1 MKAKRPV
8 LKLKNQKTSMKI
20 SYGWKICILLFFSTT
35 INYLDRHV
43 LSILAPELQ
52 QLYQWSEIEY
62 SYIVMAFQV
71 SYGLGVVLTGKL
83 LDKFG
88 TKWIFAIGVA
98 LWSAAGMGHAFA
110 KGALGFGIAR
120 FSLGLGESVNFPASV
135 KTVAELF
142 PPSQKAFATGFF
154 NAGSNIGAIVAPL
167 LIPFIAYKFGWQWA
181 FILTGALGFIWL
193 FFWVIT
199 YKPPVKSPK
208 ANIVATTPLNWKQV
222 VLKKEVLTICLVR
235 FISDPTWWFLLYW
248 LPKFLNETKAV
259 STGALGWPLVTVY
272 VLADIGSLAGGY
284 YSSHLIKKGK
294 DVYGARKQ
302 ALLICAL
309 IALLLCGVGFTNNLW
324 TAVVLIG
331 IGAAAHCGWTANI
344 FATITDLFPSN
355 EVGTVMGVATLSAV
369 SGGIVLSLLT
379 GQILTLTGGYGGIF
393 MMISF
398 TYLIGYFLLT
408 RLIPK
413 IKINQPQEDGL

>member
-1 MKAKRPV
+1 
-8 LKLKNQKTSMKI
+8 MKI

-52 QLYQWSEIEY
+52 QVFQWSEMDY
-62 SYIVMAFQV
+62 SYIVMAFQL
-71 SYGLGVVLTGKL
+71 SYGLGVVITGKL

-88 TKWIFAIGVA
+88 IKWIFAIGVG
-98 LWSAAGMGHAFA
+98 LWSAAGMAHAFA
-110 KGALGFGIAR
+110 KGAFGFGIAR

-167 LIPFIAYKFGWQWA
+167 LIPFIAYRFGWQWA

-193 FFWVIT
+193 FFWFIT
-199 YKPPVKSPK
+199 YKIPVKTSELAQPSIPK
-208 ANIVATTPLNWKQV
+208 KSWKQV
-222 VLKKEVLTICLVR
+222 VLRKEVLTICLVR

-259 STGALGWPLVTVY
+259 SIGSLGWPLITVY
-272 VLADIGSLAGGY
+272 VLADFGSLAGGY
-284 YSSHLIKKGK
+284 YSSYLIRKGK
-294 DVYGARKQ
+294 AIYDSRKQ
-302 ALLICAL
+302 ALLTCAIL
-309 IALLLCGVGFTNNLW
+309 ALLLCGVGFTINLW
-324 TAVVLIG
+324 HAVLLIG
-331 IGAAAHCGWTANI
+331 LGAAAHCGWTANI
-344 FATITDLFPSN
+344 YAIITDIFPTE

-369 SGGIVLSLLT
+369 SGGILLSLVT
-379 GQILTLTGGYGGIF
+379 GHILTLTSGYGGIF
-393 MMISF
+393 MMVGC
-398 TYLIGYFLLT
+398 TYLLGYILLT
-408 RLIPK
+408 NLIPVITQAK
-413 IKINQPQEDGL
+413 TNKNGL

>member
-1 MKAKRPV
+1 M
-8 LKLKNQKTSMKI
+8 
-20 SYGWKICILLFFSTT
+20 
-35 INYLDRHV
+35 DRHV

-52 QLYQWSEIEY
+52 QLYKWSEIDY

-88 TKWIFAIGVA
+88 TKWIFAIGVG
-98 LWSAAGMGHAFA
+98 LWSAAGIAHAFA
-110 KGALGFGIAR
+110 KGAFGFGIAR

-135 KTVAELF
+135 KTVSELF

-193 FFWVIT
+193 FFWFIT
-199 YKPPVKSPK
+199 YKSPTKTNAPAQPLRLTKS
-208 ANIVATTPLNWKQV
+208 WKQV
-222 VLKKEVLTICLVR
+222 VLRKEVLTICLVR

-259 STGALGWPLVTVY
+259 STGSLGWPLVVVY

-284 YSSHLIKKGK
+284 YSSYLIKKGK
-294 DVYGARKQ
+294 SIYKSRKQ
-302 ALLICAL
+302 ALLLCAIL
-309 IALLLCGVGFTNNLW
+309 ALLLCGVGFTTNLW
-324 TAVVLIG
+324 NAVLLIG
-331 IGAAAHCGWTANI
+331 LGAAAHCGWTANI
-344 FATITDLFPSN
+344 FATITDIFPSE

-379 GQILTLTGGYGGIF
+379 GRILAFTGGYSEIF
-393 MMISF
+393 MMVGC

-408 RLIPK
+408 RLIPE
-413 IKINQPQEDGL
+413 IKTIKD

>member
-1 MKAKRPV
+1 
-8 LKLKNQKTSMKI
+8 MKI

-52 QLYQWSEIEY
+52 QLYHWSEVDY

-98 LWSAAGMGHAFA
+98 LWSVAGMAHAFA
-110 KGALGFGIAR
+110 KGAIGFGIAR

-142 PPSQKAFATGFF
+142 PADQRAFATGFF

-167 LIPFIAYKFGWQWA
+167 LIPFIAYRFGWQWA

-193 FFWVIT
+193 FFWTIT
-199 YKPPVKSPK
+199 YKKPVQIAEQTTAEVHMEASLQAHQINQETITPKS
-208 ANIVATTPLNWKQV
+208 WKQV
-222 VLKKEVLTICLVR
+222 IFKKEVLTICLVR

-259 STGALGWPLVTVY
+259 STGSLGWPLVTVY
-272 VLADIGSLAGGY
+272 VLADIGSLAGGA
-284 YSSHLIKKGK
+284 YSSYLIKRGKG
-294 DVYGARKQ
+294 VYPARKQ
-302 ALLICAL
+302 ALLVCAL
-309 IALLLCGVGFTNNLW
+309 IGLLLCGVGFTDNLW
-324 TAVVLIG
+324 MAVVLIG
-331 IGAAAHCGWTANI
+331 LGAAAHCGWTANI
-344 FATITDLFPSN
+344 FATITDVFPAA
-355 EVGTVMGVATLSAV
+355 EVGTVMGMATLSAV
-369 SGGIVLSLLT
+369 SGGIVLSLFTGRILALT
-379 GQILTLTGGYGGIF
+379 GSYSSLFLIVGC
-393 MMISF
+393 
-398 TYLIGYFLLT
+398 TYLIGYTLLT
-408 RLIPK
+408 RLIPA
-413 IKINQPQEDGL
+413 INTNQS

>member
-1 MKAKRPV
+1 MRFSFF
-8 LKLKNQKTSMKI
+8 KLSDMKI

-43 LSILAPELQ
+43 LSILAPQLQ
-52 QLYQWSEIEY
+52 QLYHWTEMEY
-62 SYIVMAFQV
+62 SYIVTSFQV

-88 TKWIFAIGVA
+88 TKWIFGIAVA
-98 LWSAAGMGHAFA
+98 LWSAAGMAHAFA
-110 KGALGFGIAR
+110 RGAIGFGIAR

-142 PPSQKAFATGFF
+142 PASQRAFATGFF
-154 NAGSNIGAIVAPL
+154 NAGSNIGAIAAPL
-167 LIPFIAYKFGWQWA
+167 LIPFIAYQFGWQWA
-181 FILTGALGFIWL
+181 FILTGALGFIWV
-193 FFWVIT
+193 FFWFIT
-199 YKPPVKSPK
+199 YKKPEAVPGINEELPLSKS
-208 ANIVATTPLNWKQV
+208 WKQV

-259 STGALGWPLVTVY
+259 SVGSLGWPLVAVY
-272 VLADIGSLAGGY
+272 VLADIGSLAGGA
-284 YSSHLIKKGK
+284 YSSHLIKRGKG
-294 DVYGARKQ
+294 VYASRKQ

-309 IALLLCGVGFTNNLW
+309 TALLLCGVGFTNNLW

-344 FATITDLFPSN
+344 FATITDVFPKD

-379 GQILTLTGGYGGIF
+379 GRILAFTGGYGSIF
-393 MMISF
+393 MIVGC
-398 TYLIGYFLLT
+398 TYLLGYILLT
-408 RLIPK
+408 RLIPQ
-413 IKINQPQEDGL
+413 IKTNQT

>member
-1 MKAKRPV
+1 
-8 LKLKNQKTSMKI
+8 MKI

-52 QLYQWSEIEY
+52 KLYEWTEIDY
-62 SYIVMAFQV
+62 SYIVMSFQV
-71 SYGLGVVLTGKL
+71 SYGLGVVLSGKL

-88 TKWIFAIGVA
+88 TKWIFAIGVG
-98 LWSAAGMGHAFA
+98 LWSVAGMAHAFA
-110 KGALGFGIAR
+110 KGAFGFGIAR

-167 LIPFIAYKFGWQWA
+167 LIPFIAYQFGWQWA
-181 FILTGALGFIWL
+181 FILTGALGFAWI
-193 FFWVIT
+193 FFWSII
-199 YKPPVKSPK
+199 YKTPVKTEMVVQTSSVHK
-208 ANIVATTPLNWKQV
+208 SWKQV

-259 STGALGWPLVTVY
+259 SAGALGWPLVTVY

-284 YSSHLIKKGK
+284 YSSYLIKKGK
-294 DVYGARKQ
+294 SVYGSRKQ
-302 ALLICAL
+302 ALLTCAL
-309 IALLLCGVGFTNNLW
+309 IALMLCGVGFTTNLW
-324 TAVVLIG
+324 NAVLLIG
-331 IGAAAHCGWTANI
+331 LGAAAHCGWTANI
-344 FATITDLFPSN
+344 FATITDLFPTD

-379 GQILTLTGGYGGIF
+379 GQILTLTGGYGSIF
-393 MMISF
+393 MMVGC
-398 TYLIGYFLLT
+398 TYLIGYLLLT
-408 RLIPK
+408 RLIPEK
-413 IKINQPQEDGL
+413 KHKSIK

>member
-1 MKAKRPV
+1 
-8 LKLKNQKTSMKI
+8 MKI

-52 QLYQWSEIEY
+52 HLYHWSEVEY
-62 SYIVMAFQV
+62 SYIVTAFQV

-98 LWSAAGMGHAFA
+98 LWSAAGMAHAFA
-110 KGALGFGIAR
+110 KGAIGFGMAR

-142 PPSQKAFATGFF
+142 PASQRAFATGFF

-167 LIPFIAYKFGWQWA
+167 LIPFIAYRFGWQWA
-181 FILTGALGFIWL
+181 FILTGALGFIWV
-193 FFWVIT
+193 FFWSIT
-199 YKPPVKSPK
+199 YKKPAEIKSAAVQTAEIQDEVPAK
-208 ANIVATTPLNWKQV
+208 SWKQV
-222 VLKKEVLTICLVR
+222 VFQKEVWAICLVR

-272 VLADIGSLAGGY
+272 VLADIGSLAGGA
-284 YSSHLIKKGK
+284 YSSHLIRKGK
-294 DVYGARKQ
+294 GVYAARKQ
-302 ALLICAL
+302 ALLICAV
-309 IALLLCGVGFTNNLW
+309 IALLLCGVGFTDNLW
-324 TAVVLIG
+324 MAVALIG
-331 IGAAAHCGWTANI
+331 LGAAAHCGWTANL
-344 FATITDLFPSN
+344 FATITDVFPKK

-379 GQILTLTGGYGGIF
+379 GRILALTGSYSSIF
-393 MMISF
+393 MLVGC
-398 TYLIGYFLLT
+398 TYLLGYFLLN
-408 RLIPK
+408 RLIPA
-413 IKINQPQEDGL
+413 IKTNQS

>member
-1 MKAKRPV
+1 MR
-8 LKLKNQKTSMKI
+8 I

-43 LSILAPELQ
+43 FSILAPELQ
-52 QLYQWSEIEY
+52 KLYNWNEVEY
-62 SYIVMAFQV
+62 SYIVTAFQV

-88 TKWIFAIGVA
+88 TKWVFGIGVA
-98 LWSAAGMGHAFA
+98 LWSAAGMAHAFA
-110 KGALGFGIAR
+110 KGAFGFGLAR

-154 NAGSNIGAIVAPL
+154 NAGSNIGAIAAPL
-167 LIPFIAYKFGWQWA
+167 LIPFIAYHYGWQWA

-193 FFWVIT
+193 FFWFTT
-199 YKPPVKSPK
+199 YKKPTKEVVENEMPLPIPLAKS
-208 ANIVATTPLNWKQV
+208 WKSV

-248 LPKFLNETKAV
+248 LPKFLNETKGV
-259 STGALGWPLVTVY
+259 STASLGWPLVVVY
-272 VLADIGSLAGGY
+272 ILADIGSLAGGA
-284 YSSHLIKKGK
+284 YSSLLIKNGKG
-294 DVYGARKQ
+294 VYAARKQ
-302 ALLICAL
+302 ALLACAL
-309 IALLLCGVGFTNNLW
+309 IALVLCGVGFVNNLW
-324 TAVVLIG
+324 IAVLLIG
-331 IGAAAHCGWTANI
+331 LGAAAHCGWTANI
-344 FATITDLFPSN
+344 FASITDIFPSD

-379 GQILTLTGGYGGIF
+379 GRILELTGGYGGIF
-393 MMISF
+393 MIIGF
-398 TYLIGYFLLT
+398 TYLLGYILLT
-408 RLIPK
+408 RLIPE
-413 IKINQPQEDGL
+413 IKTNKTLENGL

>member
-1 MKAKRPV
+1 
-8 LKLKNQKTSMKI
+8 MKI

-52 QLYQWSEIEY
+52 QLYQWSEMDY
-62 SYIVMAFQV
+62 SYIVMSFQV

-88 TKWIFAIGVA
+88 TKWIFAIGVG
-98 LWSAAGMGHAFA
+98 LWSAAGMAHAFA
-110 KGALGFGIAR
+110 KGAFGFGIAR

-167 LIPFIAYKFGWQWA
+167 SIPFIAYQFGWQWA

-193 FFWVIT
+193 FFWFIT
-199 YKPPVKSPK
+199 YKTPAKTTLAKIVSTKS
-208 ANIVATTPLNWKQV
+208 WKQV
-222 VLKKEVLTICLVR
+222 VFKKEVLTICLVR

-259 STGALGWPLVTVY
+259 STGSLGWPLVVVY

-284 YSSHLIKKGK
+284 YSSYLIKKGK
-294 DVYGARKQ
+294 GVYASRKQ
-302 ALLICAL
+302 ALLVCAL
-309 IALLLCGVGFTNNLW
+309 IALLLCAVGFTTNLW
-324 TAVVLIG
+324 NAVILIG
-331 IGAAAHCGWTANI
+331 FGAAAHCGWTANI
-344 FATITDLFPSN
+344 FATITDIFPTD
-355 EVGTVMGVATLSAV
+355 EVGTIMGVATLSAV

-379 GQILTLTGGYGGIF
+379 GRILTLTGGYGSIF
-393 MMISF
+393 MMVGCTYIIG
-398 TYLIGYFLLT
+398 YLILT
-408 RLIPK
+408 RLIPE
-413 IKINQPQEDGL
+413 IKTNKTEQNGL

>member
-1 MKAKRPV
+1 
-8 LKLKNQKTSMKI
+8 MKI

-52 QLYQWSEIEY
+52 HLYNWSEVEY
-62 SYIVMAFQV
+62 SYIVTAFQI

-98 LWSAAGMGHAFA
+98 LWSAAGMAHAFA
-110 KGALGFGIAR
+110 KGAVGFAMAR

-142 PPSQKAFATGFF
+142 PASQRAFATGFF

-181 FILTGALGFIWL
+181 FILTGALGFIWM
-193 FFWVIT
+193 FFWMIT
-199 YKPPVKSPK
+199 YKTPEKAPELIPTQASQISQETPSPK
-208 ANIVATTPLNWKQV
+208 SWKQV
-222 VLKKEVLTICLVR
+222 VFKKEVLTICLVR

-259 STGALGWPLVTVY
+259 STGSLGWPLVTVY
-272 VLADIGSLAGGY
+272 VLADIGSLAGGA
-284 YSSHLIKKGK
+284 YSSYLIKKGK
-294 DVYGARKQ
+294 SVYAARKQ
-302 ALLICAL
+302 ALLVCAL
-309 IALLLCGVGFTNNLW
+309 IGLLLCGVGFVDNLW
-324 TAVVLIG
+324 MAVVLIG
-331 IGAAAHCGWTANI
+331 LGAAAHCGWTANI
-344 FATITDLFPSN
+344 FATITDVFPSD

-379 GQILTLTGGYGGIF
+379 GRILALTGSYSSIF
-393 MMISF
+393 LIVGC
-398 TYLIGYFLLT
+398 TYLIGYTLLT
-408 RLIPK
+408 RLIPT
-413 IKINQPQEDGL
+413 IKTNQT

>member
-1 MKAKRPV
+1 
-8 LKLKNQKTSMKI
+8 MKI
-20 SYGWKICILLFFSTT
+20 SYAWKICILLFFSTT

-52 QLYQWSEIEY
+52 KVYNWSEIDY
-62 SYIVMAFQV
+62 SYIVMAFQI
-71 SYGLGVVLTGKL
+71 SYGAGVVLTGKL

-98 LWSAAGMGHAFA
+98 LWSAAGMAHAFA
-110 KGALGFGIAR
+110 KGAIGFGVAR
-120 FSLGLGESVNFPASV
+120 FGLGLGESVNFPASV

-167 LIPFIAYKFGWQWA
+167 LIPFIAYNFGWQWA

-193 FFWVIT
+193 LFWLIT
-199 YKPPVKSPK
+199 YKTPVK
-208 ANIVATTPLNWKQV
+208 AIQTATIKSSTKSWKQV
-222 VLKKEVLTICLVR
+222 VLRKEVLTICLVR

-259 STGALGWPLVTVY
+259 STGSLGWPLVTVY

-294 DVYGARKQ
+294 GIYAARKQ
-302 ALLICAL
+302 ALLLCAI
-309 IALLLCGVGFTNNLW
+309 IALVLCGVGFTDNLW
-324 TAVVLIG
+324 NAVILIG
-331 IGAAAHCGWTANI
+331 LGAAAHCGWTANI
-344 FATITDLFPSN
+344 FATITDIFPSE

-379 GQILTLTGGYGGIF
+379 GRILTLTGGYGGIF
-393 MMISF
+393 IMVGC

-408 RLIPK
+408 RLIPE
-413 IKINQPQEDGL
+413 IKKHQNS

>member
-1 MKAKRPV
+1 
-8 LKLKNQKTSMKI
+8 MKI

-52 QLYQWSEIEY
+52 YLYNWSEVEY
-62 SYIVMAFQV
+62 SYIVTAFQV

-98 LWSAAGMGHAFA
+98 LWSAAGMAHAFA
-110 KGALGFGIAR
+110 KGAIGFGLAR

-142 PPSQKAFATGFF
+142 PASQRAFATGFF

-181 FILTGALGFIWL
+181 FILTGALGFIWM
-193 FFWVIT
+193 FFWMIT
-199 YKPPVKSPK
+199 YKTPEKAPELIPESAPAQASQINQETPRPKS
-208 ANIVATTPLNWKQV
+208 WKQV
-222 VLKKEVLTICLVR
+222 VFKKEVLTICLVR

-259 STGALGWPLVTVY
+259 STGSLGWPLVTVY
-272 VLADIGSLAGGY
+272 VLADIGSLAGGA
-284 YSSHLIKKGK
+284 YSSYLIKKGK
-294 DVYGARKQ
+294 SVYAARKQ
-302 ALLICAL
+302 ALLVCAL
-309 IALLLCGVGFTNNLW
+309 TGLLLCGVGFVDNLW
-324 TAVVLIG
+324 MAVVLIG
-331 IGAAAHCGWTANI
+331 LGAAAHCGWTANI
-344 FATITDLFPSN
+344 FATITDVFPSD

-379 GQILTLTGGYGGIF
+379 GRILALTGSYSSIF
-393 MMISF
+393 LIVGC
-398 TYLIGYFLLT
+398 TYLIGYTLLT
-408 RLIPK
+408 RLIPT
-413 IKINQPQEDGL
+413 IKTNQT

>member
-1 MKAKRPV
+1 
-8 LKLKNQKTSMKI
+8 MKI

-52 QLYQWSEIEY
+52 QLYHWSEVEY
-62 SYIVMAFQV
+62 SYIVTAFQV

-88 TKWIFAIGVA
+88 TKWIFGIAVA
-98 LWSAAGMGHAFA
+98 LWSAAGMAHTFA
-110 KGALGFGIAR
+110 KGAIGFSVAR

-142 PPSQKAFATGFF
+142 PASQRAFATGFF

-181 FILTGALGFIWL
+181 FILTGALGFIWV
-193 FFWVIT
+193 FFWLIT
-199 YKPPVKSPK
+199 YKTPVQTQLIKTALPAAKS
-208 ANIVATTPLNWKQV
+208 WKQV

-259 STGALGWPLVTVY
+259 STGSLGWPLVTVY
-272 VLADIGSLAGGY
+272 VLADIGSLAGGA
-284 YSSHLIKKGK
+284 YSSHLIKRGKG
-294 DVYGARKQ
+294 VYTSRKQ
-302 ALLICAL
+302 ALLVCAL
-309 IALLLCGVGFTNNLW
+309 IALLLCAVGFTDNLW
-324 TAVVLIG
+324 MAVSLIG
-331 IGAAAHCGWTANI
+331 LGAAAHCGWTANI
-344 FATITDLFPSN
+344 FATITDIFPKD

-369 SGGIVLSLLT
+369 SGGIVLSLFT
-379 GQILTLTGGYGGIF
+379 GQILALTGGYSSIF
-393 MMISF
+393 MIVGC
-398 TYLIGYFLLT
+398 TYLLGYTLLT
-408 RLIPK
+408 RLIPE
-413 IKINQPQEDGL
+413 IKTNQT

>member
-1 MKAKRPV
+1 MR
-8 LKLKNQKTSMKI
+8 I

-43 LSILAPELQ
+43 FSILAPELQ
-52 QLYQWSEIEY
+52 KLYNWNEVEY
-62 SYIVMAFQV
+62 SYIVTAFQV

-88 TKWIFAIGVA
+88 TKWVFGIGVA
-98 LWSAAGMGHAFA
+98 LWSAAGMAHAFA
-110 KGALGFGIAR
+110 KGAFGFGLAR

-154 NAGSNIGAIVAPL
+154 NAGSNIGAIAAPL
-167 LIPFIAYKFGWQWA
+167 LIPFIAYHYGWQWA

-193 FFWVIT
+193 FFWFTT
-199 YKPPVKSPK
+199 YKKPTKEVVENKMPLPIPLAKS
-208 ANIVATTPLNWKQV
+208 WKSV

-248 LPKFLNETKAV
+248 LPKFLNETKGV
-259 STGALGWPLVTVY
+259 STASLGWPLVVVY
-272 VLADIGSLAGGY
+272 ILADIGSLAGGA
-284 YSSHLIKKGK
+284 YSSLLIKNGKG
-294 DVYGARKQ
+294 VYAARKQ
-302 ALLICAL
+302 ALLACAL
-309 IALLLCGVGFTNNLW
+309 IALVLCGVGFVNNLW
-324 TAVVLIG
+324 IAVLLIG
-331 IGAAAHCGWTANI
+331 LGAAAHCGWTANI
-344 FATITDLFPSN
+344 FASITDIFPSD

-379 GQILTLTGGYGGIF
+379 GRILELTGGYGGIF
-393 MMISF
+393 MIIGF
-398 TYLIGYFLLT
+398 TYLLGYILLT
-408 RLIPK
+408 RLIPE
-413 IKINQPQEDGL
+413 IKTNKTLENGL

>member
-1 MKAKRPV
+1 
-8 LKLKNQKTSMKI
+8 MKI

-52 QLYQWSEIEY
+52 NLYQWSEVEY
-62 SYIVMAFQV
+62 SYIVMAFQI
-71 SYGLGVVLTGKL
+71 SYGIGVVLTGKL

-88 TKWIFAIGVA
+88 TKWIFAIAIA
-98 LWSAAGMGHAFA
+98 LWSAAGMAHAFA
-110 KGALGFGIAR
+110 KGVVGFSVAR

-142 PPSQKAFATGFF
+142 PASQRAFATGFF

-193 FFWVIT
+193 FFWLIIYKKPEQIIT
-199 YKPPVKSPK
+199 PQQTSAVAKS
-208 ANIVATTPLNWKQV
+208 WKKV

-259 STGALGWPLVTVY
+259 SIGSLGWPLVVVY
-272 VLADIGSLAGGY
+272 VLADVGSLAGGF
-284 YSSHLIKKGK
+284 YSSYLIKKGK
-294 DVYGARKQ
+294 GVYASRKQ
-302 ALLICAL
+302 ALLLCAL
-309 IALLLCGVGFTNNLW
+309 IALLLCGVGFTTSLW
-324 TAVVLIG
+324 NAVILIG
-331 IGAAAHCGWTANI
+331 LGAAAHCGWTANI
-344 FATITDLFPSN
+344 YATITDIFPAD

-379 GQILTLTGGYGGIF
+379 GRILTFTGGYGGIF
-393 MMISF
+393 MIIGF
-398 TYLIGYFLLT
+398 TYLIGYFILT
-408 RLIPK
+408 RFIPATKTNK
-413 IKINQPQEDGL
+413 I

>member
-1 MKAKRPV
+1 
-8 LKLKNQKTSMKI
+8 MKI

-52 QLYQWSEIEY
+52 HLYHWSEVEY
-62 SYIVMAFQV
+62 SYIVTAFQV

-98 LWSAAGMGHAFA
+98 LWSAAGMAHAFA
-110 KGALGFGIAR
+110 KGAIGFGMAR

-142 PPSQKAFATGFF
+142 PASQRAFATGFF

-193 FFWVIT
+193 FFWIIT
-199 YKPPVKSPK
+199 YKKPVAIPAQSPE
-208 ANIVATTPLNWKQV
+208 IPQETPVAKTWKQV
-222 VLKKEVLTICLVR
+222 VFRKEVLTICLVR
-235 FISDPTWWFLLYW
+235 FISDPTWWFPLYW

-272 VLADIGSLAGGY
+272 VLADVGSLVGGA
-284 YSSHLIKKGK
+284 YSSYLIRKGK
-294 DVYGARKQ
+294 AVYPARKQ
-302 ALLICAL
+302 ALLSCAV
-309 IALLLCGVGFTNNLW
+309 IALLLCGVGFTDNLW
-324 TAVVLIG
+324 MAVALIG
-331 IGAAAHCGWTANI
+331 LGAAAHCGWTANL
-344 FATITDLFPSN
+344 FATITDVFPKA

-369 SGGIVLSLLT
+369 SGGIVLSLLAGRILAWT
-379 GQILTLTGGYGGIF
+379 GSYNSIF
-393 MMISF
+393 MMVGC
-398 TYLIGYFLLT
+398 TYLLGYLLLT
-408 RLIPK
+408 RLIPT
-413 IKINQPQEDGL
+413 IKTNQT

>member
-1 MKAKRPV
+1 
-8 LKLKNQKTSMKI
+8 MKI

-52 QLYQWSEIEY
+52 KLYEWSEVDY

-88 TKWIFAIGVA
+88 TKWIFAIAIA
-98 LWSAAGMGHAFA
+98 LWSAAGMAHAFA
-110 KGALGFGIAR
+110 KGVIGFSVAR

-142 PPSQKAFATGFF
+142 PASQRAFATGFF

-167 LIPFIAYKFGWQWA
+167 LIPFIAFRFGWQWA

-193 FFWVIT
+193 FFWLMI
-199 YKPPVKSPK
+199 YK
-208 ANIVATTPLNWKQV
+208 TPIQPAVVQPNLNRNRNWRAV
-222 VLKKEVLTICLVR
+222 VWKKETLIICLVR

-259 STGALGWPLVTVY
+259 STGGLGWPLVVVY
-272 VLADIGSLAGGY
+272 VLADVGSLAGGY
-284 YSSHLIKKGK
+284 YSSYLIRRGKG
-294 DVYGARKQ
+294 VFAARRQ
-302 ALLICAL
+302 ALLLCAL
-309 IALLLCGVGFTNNLW
+309 IALLLCGVGFTTDLW
-324 TAVVLIG
+324 SAVLLIG
-331 IGAAAHCGWTANI
+331 LGAAAHCGWTANI
-344 FATITDLFPSN
+344 YASITDIFPTE

-369 SGGIVLSLLT
+369 SGGLVLSLLT
-379 GQILTLTGGYGGIF
+379 GRILAFTGGYGGIF
-393 MMISF
+393 VAVGF
-398 TYLIGYFLLT
+398 TYLIGYFILT
-408 RLIPK
+408 RFIRSPETSKL
-413 IKINQPQEDGL
+413 

>member
-1 MKAKRPV
+1 
-8 LKLKNQKTSMKI
+8 MKI

-43 LSILAPELQ
+43 LSILAPQLQ
-52 QLYQWSEIEY
+52 QLYNWSEIDY
-62 SYIVMAFQV
+62 SYIVMAFQI
-71 SYGLGVVLTGKL
+71 SYGIGVVLTGKL

-98 LWSAAGMGHAFA
+98 LWSAAGMTHALA

-193 FFWVIT
+193 FFWFIT
-199 YKPPVKSPK
+199 YKTPEKTAQPKEETQLTKS
-208 ANIVATTPLNWKQV
+208 WKEV
-222 VLKKEVLTICLVR
+222 VFRKDVLTICLVR

-259 STGALGWPLVTVY
+259 STGSLGWPLVTVY
-272 VLADIGSLAGGY
+272 VLADVGSLAGGY

-294 DVYGARKQ
+294 SIYSARKK
-302 ALLICAL
+302 ALLTCAI
-309 IALLLCGVGFTNNLW
+309 IALLLCGVGYTENLW
-324 TAVVLIG
+324 NAVILIG
-331 IGAAAHCGWTANI
+331 LGAAAHCGWTANI
-344 FATITDLFPSN
+344 FATITDIFPTE

-379 GQILTLTGGYGGIF
+379 GRILTLTGGYGGIF
-393 MMISF
+393 IMVGC

-408 RLIPK
+408 RFIPE
-413 IKINQPQEDGL
+413 IKKNKNL

>member
-1 MKAKRPV
+1 
-8 LKLKNQKTSMKI
+8 MKI
-20 SYGWKICILLFFSTT
+20 SYAWKICILLFFSTT

-52 QLYQWSEIEY
+52 HLYNWSEVEY
-62 SYIVMAFQV
+62 SYIVTSFQV

-98 LWSAAGMGHAFA
+98 LWSAAGMAHAFA
-110 KGALGFGIAR
+110 KGAVGFGFAR
-120 FSLGLGESVNFPASV
+120 FGLGLGESVNFPASV

-154 NAGSNIGAIVAPL
+154 NAGSNIGAIVALL

-181 FILTGALGFIWL
+181 FNLTGALGFIWL
-193 FFWVIT
+193 FFWLLIYKKPALSSLSNEQVI
-199 YKPPVKSPK
+199 VNEQIVIKSAK
-208 ANIVATTPLNWKQV
+208 TWKQV
-222 VLKKEVLTICLVR
+222 VLKREVLTICLVR

-259 STGALGWPLVTVY
+259 TTSSLGWPLVAVY
-272 VLADIGSLAGGY
+272 LMADVGSLAGGT
-284 YSSHLIKKGK
+284 YSSYLIKIGKGI
-294 DVYGARKQ
+294 YAARKQ
-302 ALLICAL
+302 ALLVCAL
-309 IALLLCGVGFTNNLW
+309 TALLLCGVGFTDDLW
-324 TAVVLIG
+324 TAVILIG
-331 IGAAAHCGWTANI
+331 LGAAAHCGWTANI
-344 FATITDLFPSN
+344 FATITDLFPSD

-379 GQILTLTGGYGGIF
+379 GQILAFTGGYGGIF
-393 MMISF
+393 MMVGC
-398 TYLIGYFLLT
+398 TYLLGYFLLT
-408 RLIPK
+408 RLIPE
-413 IKINQPQEDGL
+413 IKTNKTQENGL